1 MPVQHIGFDY
11 QVFKDILLLAEADR
25 SLLALARKTTGMAYA
40 PYSRFHVG
48 AAALLAGGKTI
59 AATNQENASYPVGIC
74 AERVL
79 LSAISSVHP
88 NTSVSSM
95 AISYDNKVTG
105 TSPLPLFPCG
115 ICRQSLLEYELRQK
129 QPIRLILGGQSGP
142 IIIIDQCSSL
152 LPFGFSGDA
161 LLG

>member
-1 MPVQHIGFDY
+1 MSVQHIGFDY
-11 QVFKDILLLAEADR
+11 QLFNDI
-25 SLLALARKTTGMAYA
+25 SLLAKADRDLLTLARETTGKAYA

-48 AAALLAGGKTI
+48 AAALLTGGKTI

-88 NTSVSSM
+88 DRSVASI

-115 ICRQSLLEYELRQK
+115 ICRQTLLEYELRQK
-129 QPIRLILGGQSGP
+129 HPIRLILGGQSGH